1 MFTATVHCR
10 RMRTKSRLLGFAF
23 ASADLLV
30 ELDDNGAVAFV
41 LGAGPAVGTDPSKA
55 WLNRPLA
62 DVLGRASRKLVSDS
76 LAGLSQGARTPP
88 VEILVHCGDTK
99 ARRAIFSA
107 FQLPQLAP
115 AISCALSWKGH
126 VFDLDRP
133 HAPPTDAE
141 GLISRVRERLSN
153 PPEGG
158 LALAFVDVPGLAA
171 AGRTNDQVIRHV
183 ETALQ
188 AGSLDGSSA
197 AQLDPE
203 RFAVLRDSSDTT
215 DLADK
220 VAEAALIEGVS
231 LAAASTQVALTPETP
246 AHLTLKALRYA
257 LEGCIRDG
265 ALERPELAFSDS
277 LSRVM
282 GEADRFRAMVRNR
295 EFDVH
300 YQPIVDLDTG
310 VAHHFEA
317 LARLKGQTSPAGS
330 IRMAEELGLIESF
343 DHAVLAKVINQMRQ
357 PGFGLTRIAANISGD
372 SLATDATA
380 DLILR
385 STADDV
391 MLRKRLIIEITESAA
406 VEDIDAANRRIA
418 SLRKAGIKVCIDDF
432 GIGAAS
438 LEYIRRLK
446 VDVVKIDGSF
456 VKDITTNERS
466 RSLVSH
472 LVKLC
477 GDLDMQT
484 VVEMIETEEQADIVR
499 QIGVDWGQ
507 GWLYGRP
514 TPQPVYQPA
523 APAVSRR
530 VGQVVGWG

>member
-1 MFTATVHCR
+1 MK
-10 RMRTKSRLLGFAF
+10 TKSRLLGFAF

-30 ELDDNGAVAFV
+30 ELDGGQNVTFA
-41 LGAGPAVGTDPSKA
+41 LGAGPAAGVAPSEA
-55 WLNRPLA
+55 WLHRPLA
-62 DVLGRASRKLVSDS
+62 DVLGRASRKLVSDA
-76 LAGLSQGARTPP
+76 LAGLLQGARTPP

-99 ARRAIFSA
+99 VRRAVFSA
-107 FQLPQLAP
+107 FQLPELAP
-115 AISCALSWKGH
+115 AISCALSWRGQ
-126 VFDLDRP
+126 VFDLDRS
-133 HAPPTDAE
+133 HASPTDAE
-141 GLISRVRERLSN
+141 GLISRVRERLLS

-171 AGRTNDQVIRHV
+171 AGRANDQVIRHV

-188 AGSLDGSSA
+188 SGSLDGSSA

-231 LAAASTQVALTPETP
+231 LAAASTQVALTSETP

-265 ALERPELAFSDS
+265 ALGRPEIAFSDS
-277 LSRVM
+277 LNRVM

-300 YQPIVDLDTG
+300 YQPIVDLGTG
-310 VAHHFEA
+310 AAHHFEA

-438 LEYIRRLK
+438 LEYIRRLQ

-456 VKDITTNERS
+456 VKEIATNERS

-472 LVKLC
+472 VVKLC

-484 VVEMIETEEQADIVR
+484 VAEMIETDEQADIVR

-514 TPQPVYQPA
+514 APQPVYQPA
-523 APAVSRR
+523 TPAVSRR
-530 VGQVVGWG
+530 MGQVVGWG